1 MLDTHIRAHKRGMGG
16 ILLLKGEEREG
27 HEEEEEEEE
36 EEDRMT
42 IGAKLES
49 RRGGG
54 DYSSSECVS
63 GSLEDSLDVS
73 T

>member
-42 IGAKLES
+42 IGAKAAVGEGITAVAS
-49 RRGGG
+49 A
-54 DYSSSECVS
+54 
-63 GSLEDSLDVS
+63 
-73 T
+73 